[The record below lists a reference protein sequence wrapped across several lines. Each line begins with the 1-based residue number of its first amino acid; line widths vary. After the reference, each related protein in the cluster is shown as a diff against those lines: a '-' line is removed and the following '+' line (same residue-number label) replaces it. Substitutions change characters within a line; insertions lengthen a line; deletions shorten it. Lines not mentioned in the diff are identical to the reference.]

1 MARGVDGSGVGNRM
15 SNGHRSSGIERLDRD
30 RGHGAIRIVVS
41 APPGRPKERAFSYL
55 PWPVRLVV
63 KLGLPILALLTVFVL
78 PNYLDCRNRHDTGL
92 FFHGMTVAAC
102 TRQTL
107 YGQIGATQ
115 KRFEDIAHAVG
126 VR

>member
-1 MARGVDGSGVGNRM
+1 MGSGM
-15 SNGHRSSGIERLDRD
+15 SSGHRSSGIERLDRD
-30 RGHGAIRIVVS
+30 RGHGAIRIVAS
-41 APPGRPKERAFSYL
+41 PPPATQPKERAFSYL
-55 PWPVRLVV
+55 PWPVRLFV

-78 PNYLDCRNRHDTGL
+78 PNYLDCRNRHDAGL

-102 TRQTL
+102 TRQTV

>member
-1 MARGVDGSGVGNRM
+1 M
-15 SNGHRSSGIERLDRD
+15 SSGHRSSGIERLDRD
-30 RGHGAIRIVVS
+30 RGQGAIRIVV
-41 APPGRPKERAFSYL
+41 APPARRKKERAFSYL
-55 PWPVRLVV
+55 PWPVRLFV
-63 KLGLPILALLTVFVL
+63 KLGFPFIVLLTVFVL
-78 PNYLDCRNRHDTGL
+78 PNYLDCRNRHDAGL

-102 TRQTL
+102 TRQAL